1 MRCGRILE
9 IASRRAG
16 HVKIRLNITE
26 RREKM
31 RRVIYFLFTNFA
43 ILIVLSTA
51 MRVFGVE
58 PYLTAYGLNYQS
70 LLIFALVF
78 GMGGSF
84 ISLALSK
91 WTAKRISGAQ
101 VIKEPANETERWLV
115 RTVSELAAKS
125 NIGMPEVAIFPSDDM
140 NAFATGMSRNKSLV
154 AVSAGLLRR
163 MDREKVK
170 AVLAHEVAHAAN
182 GDMITL
188 ALIQGV
194 VNTFVLFLSR
204 VIGHTVDRVV
214 FKNERGHGPAFWIT
228 TIIAEIVLAVLAS
241 IIVFYFSR
249 KREYRADN
257 SAAALVGKKPMI
269 GALEAL
275 KASVRQPHLPDKL
288 AAFGI
293 SGTKRSGIKALFSTH
308 PDLEDR
314 VAVLEASAYPDYK

>member
-1 MRCGRILE
+1 
-9 IASRRAG
+9 
-16 HVKIRLNITE
+16 
-26 RREKM
+26 M
-31 RRVIYFLFTNFA
+31 RRVIYFILTNFA

-58 PYLTAYGLNYQS
+58 PYLTAYGLNYRS

-101 VIKEPANETERWLV
+101 VIEEPANETERWLV

-125 NIGMPEVAIFPSDDM
+125 NIGMPAVAIFPSDDM
-140 NAFATGMSRNKSLV
+140 NAFATGMSRNRSLV
-154 AVSAGLLRR
+154 AVSSGLLRK
-163 MDREKVK
+163 MDSEKVK

-204 VIGHTVDRVV
+204 VIGHTIDRVV

-228 TIIAEIVLAVLAS
+228 TIVAEIVLAILAS

-249 KREYRADN
+249 KREYRADIG
-257 SAAALVGKKPMI
+257 AATLVGKKPMI
-269 GALEAL
+269 GALETL
-275 KASVRQPHLPDKL
+275 KTSLRQPHLPDKL

-293 SGTKRSGIKALFSTH
+293 SGAKRSGLKALFATH
-308 PDLEDR
+308 PDLDDR
-314 VAVLEASAYPDYK
+314 IAALERSVYPDYK

>member
-1 MRCGRILE
+1 
-9 IASRRAG
+9 
-16 HVKIRLNITE
+16 
-26 RREKM
+26 M
-31 RRVIYFLFTNFA
+31 RRIIYFIITNIA
-43 ILIVLSTA
+43 ILIVLSTV

-58 PYLTAYGLNYQS
+58 PYLTEYGLNYGS

-91 WTAKRISGAQ
+91 WTAKKMSGAN
-101 VIKEPANETERWLV
+101 VIKAPANETERWLV
-115 RTVSELAAKS
+115 RTVSELATKS
-125 NIGMPEVAIFPSDDM
+125 NIGMPEVAIFPSEDM

-154 AVSAGLLRR
+154 AVSAGLLRK
-163 MDREKVK
+163 MDKEKVK
-170 AVLAHEVAHAAN
+170 AVLAHEVAHASN

-204 VIGHTVDRVV
+204 VIGHTVDKVV
-214 FKNERGHGPAFWIT
+214 FKNEKGHGPAFWIT
-228 TIIAEIVLAVLAS
+228 TIIAEIVLAILAS

-249 KREYRADN
+249 KREYRAD
-257 SAAALVGKKPMI
+257 SGAAELVGKKPMI

-275 KASVRQPHLPDKL
+275 KATVSQPHLPDKM

-293 SGTKRSGIKALFSTH
+293 SGSKRSGLKALFATH
-308 PDLEDR
+308 PDLDDR
-314 VAVLEASAYPDYK
+314 VAALEMSVYSDYK

>member
-1 MRCGRILE
+1 
-9 IASRRAG
+9 
-16 HVKIRLNITE
+16 
-26 RREKM
+26 M
-31 RRVIYFLFTNFA
+31 RRVIYFILTNLA
-43 ILIVLSTA
+43 VLIVLSIA
-51 MRVFGVE
+51 MRVLGVE

-70 LLIFALVF
+70 LLIFALMF

-91 WTAKRISGAQ
+91 WTAKRVSGAQ
-101 VIKEPANETERWLV
+101 VITDPANETERWLV
-115 RTVSELAAKS
+115 RTVSELAVKS

-154 AVSAGLLRR
+154 AVSSGMLRK
-163 MDREKVK
+163 MDREKVR

-204 VIGHTVDRVV
+204 VIGHAVDKVI
-214 FKNERGHGPAFWIT
+214 FKTEKGHGPAFWIT
-228 TIIAEIVLAVLAS
+228 AILAEIVLAVLAS

-249 KREYRADN
+249 KREFKAD
-257 SAAALVGKKPMI
+257 SGAADLVGKKPMI
-269 GALEAL
+269 GALAAL
-275 KASVRQPHLPDKL
+275 KASVNQPHLPDKL

-293 SGTKRSGIKALFSTH
+293 SGTKRSGLKALFSTH
-308 PDLEDR
+308 PDLDDR
-314 VAVLEASAYPDYK
+314 IAALEASEYPEYK

>member
-1 MRCGRILE
+1 
-9 IASRRAG
+9 
-16 HVKIRLNITE
+16 
-26 RREKM
+26 M
-31 RRVIYFLFTNFA
+31 RRVIYFLITNIA

-101 VIKEPANETERWLV
+101 VIKEPANETEGWLV
-115 RTVSELAAKS
+115 RTVSELATKS
-125 NIGMPEVAIFPSDDM
+125 NIGMPEVAIFPTDDM

-154 AVSAGLLRR
+154 AVSSGLLRK

-214 FKNERGHGPAFWIT
+214 FKNEKGHGPAFWIT
-228 TIIAEIVLAVLAS
+228 TIIAEIILAILAS
-241 IIVFYFSR
+241 IVVFYFSR
-249 KREYRADN
+249 KREYRAD
-257 SAAALVGKKPMI
+257 SGAAALTGKKPMI

-275 KASVRQPHLPDKL
+275 KASVHQPHLPDKL

-293 SGTKRSGIKALFSTH
+293 SGAKRSGLKALFATH
-308 PDLEDR
+308 PDLDDR
-314 VAVLEASAYPDYK
+314 IATLEMSVYHDYK

>member
-1 MRCGRILE
+1 
-9 IASRRAG
+9 
-16 HVKIRLNITE
+16 
-26 RREKM
+26 M
-31 RRVIYFLFTNFA
+31 RRVIYFLFTNIA

-154 AVSAGLLRR
+154 AVSSGLLRK

-228 TIIAEIVLAVLAS
+228 TIIAEIVLAILAS

-249 KREYRADN
+249 KREYRAD
-257 SAAALVGKKPMI
+257 SGAAALVGKKPMI

-293 SGTKRSGIKALFSTH
+293 SGAKRRGLKALFATH

-314 VAVLEASAYPDYK
+314 IATLEMSVYPDYKP

>member
-1 MRCGRILE
+1 
-9 IASRRAG
+9 
-16 HVKIRLNITE
+16 
-26 RREKM
+26 M
-31 RRVIYFLFTNFA
+31 RRIIYFLFTNFA
-43 ILIVLSTA
+43 ILMVLSTA
-51 MRVFGVE
+51 MRVLGVE
-58 PYLTAYGLNYQS
+58 PYLTAYGLNYRS
-70 LLIFALVF
+70 LLIFAIVF

-91 WTAKRISGAQ
+91 WTAKRMSGAE
-101 VIKEPANETERWLV
+101 VIQEPANDTERWLV
-115 RTVSELAAKS
+115 RTVSELAAKE
-125 NIGMPEVAIFPSDDM
+125 NIGMPEVAIFPSEDM
-140 NAFATGMSRNKSLV
+140 NAFATGMSRNKALV
-154 AVSAGLLRR
+154 AVSAGLLRK
-163 MDREKVK
+163 MDREQVK

-204 VIGHTVDRVV
+204 VIGHTIDRVV
-214 FKNERGHGPAFWIT
+214 FKNERGRGPAFWIT
-228 TIIAEIVLAVLAS
+228 TIIAEIVLAILAS

-249 KREYRADN
+249 KREYRADTG
-257 SAAALVGKKPMI
+257 AAALVGKKPMI

-293 SGTKRSGIKALFSTH
+293 SGTKRTGLKALFSTH

-314 VAVLEASAYPDYK
+314 IAALEMSVYPDYK

>member
-1 MRCGRILE
+1 
-9 IASRRAG
+9 
-16 HVKIRLNITE
+16 
-26 RREKM
+26 M
-31 RRVIYFLFTNFA
+31 RRVIYFLVTNFA
-43 ILIVLSTA
+43 ILIVLSTV
-51 MRVFGVE
+51 MKILGVE

-115 RTVSELAAKS
+115 STVSELAAKS

-154 AVSAGLLRR
+154 AVSAGLLRK
-163 MDREKVK
+163 MDKEKVK

-228 TIIAEIVLAVLAS
+228 TIIAEIVLAILAS

-249 KREYRADN
+249 KREYRAD
-257 SAAALVGKKPMI
+257 SGAAALVGKKPMA
-269 GALEAL
+269 GALETL
-275 KASVRQPHLPDKL
+275 KASIRQPHLPDKL

-293 SGTKRSGIKALFSTH
+293 SGAKRSGLKALFSTH
-308 PDLEDR
+308 PDLDDR
-314 VAVLEASAYPDYK
+314 IAALEASDYPDFK

>member
-1 MRCGRILE
+1 
-9 IASRRAG
+9 
-16 HVKIRLNITE
+16 
-26 RREKM
+26 M
-31 RRVIYFLFTNFA
+31 RRIIYFLFTNIA
-43 ILIVLSTA
+43 ILIVLSAA
-51 MRVFGVE
+51 MRVLGIE
-58 PYLTAYGLNYQS
+58 PYLSAHGLNYQS
-70 LLIFALVF
+70 LLLFALVF

-101 VIKEPANETERWLV
+101 VISEPSNETERWLV
-115 RTVSELAAKS
+115 MTVSELASTS

-140 NAFATGMSRNKSLV
+140 NAFATGMRKNNSLV
-154 AVSAGLLRR
+154 AVSSGLLGR
-163 MDREKVK
+163 MNRERVK
-170 AVLAHEVAHAAN
+170 AVLAHEVAHVAN

-214 FKNERGHGPAFWIT
+214 FKNERGHGPGFWMT
-228 TIIAEIVLAVLAS
+228 TIIAEMVLAILAS

-249 KREYRADN
+249 KREYRAD
-257 SAAALVGKKPMI
+257 SGASALVGKKPMI

-293 SGTKRSGIKALFSTH
+293 TGAKRRGLKTLFATH
-308 PDLEDR
+308 PDLEER
-314 VAVLEASAYPDYK
+314 INALKMSAYPDYK

>member
-1 MRCGRILE
+1 
-9 IASRRAG
+9 
-16 HVKIRLNITE
+16 
-26 RREKM
+26 M
-31 RRVIYFLFTNFA
+31 RRIIYFLFTNFA
-43 ILIVLSTA
+43 ILMVLSTA
-51 MRVFGVE
+51 MRVLGVE
-58 PYLTAYGLNYQS
+58 PYLTAYGLNYRS

-91 WTAKRISGAQ
+91 WTAKRMSGAE
-101 VIKEPANETERWLV
+101 VIQEPANDTERWLV
-115 RTVSELAAKS
+115 RTVSELAVKE
-125 NIGMPEVAIFPSDDM
+125 NIGMPEVAIFPSEDM
-140 NAFATGMSRNKSLV
+140 NAFATGMSRNKALV
-154 AVSAGLLRR
+154 AVSAGLLRK
-163 MDREKVK
+163 MDREQVK

-204 VIGHTVDRVV
+204 VIGHTIDRVV

-228 TIIAEIVLAVLAS
+228 TIIAEIVLAILAS

-249 KREYRADN
+249 KREYRADTG
-257 SAAALVGKKPMI
+257 AAALVGKKPMI

-293 SGTKRSGIKALFSTH
+293 SGTKRTGLKALFSTH

-314 VAVLEASAYPDYK
+314 VAALEMSVYPDYK

>member
-1 MRCGRILE
+1 
-9 IASRRAG
+9 
-16 HVKIRLNITE
+16 
-26 RREKM
+26 M
-31 RRVIYFLFTNFA
+31 RRIIYFVVTNFA

-51 MRVFGVE
+51 MRLLGIE
-58 PYLTAYGLNYQS
+58 PYLTAYGVNYQS

-115 RTVSELAAKS
+115 RTVSELAAKAK
-125 NIGMPEVAIFPSDDM
+125 IGMPEVAVFLSDDM
-140 NAFATGMSRNKSLV
+140 NAFATGMSRNRSLI
-154 AVSAGLLRR
+154 AVSSELLRK

-170 AVLAHEVAHAAN
+170 AVLAHEVSHVGN

-214 FKNERGHGPAFWIT
+214 FKNERGQGPAFWIT
-228 TIIAEIVLAVLAS
+228 TIMAEIVLAVLAS
-241 IIVFYFSR
+241 LVVFYFSR
-249 KREYRADN
+249 KREYRADGG
-257 SAAALVGKKPMI
+257 AAALVGKKPMI

-275 KASVRQPHLPDKL
+275 KMSIRQPHLPDKI

-293 SGTKRSGIKALFSTH
+293 SGTKRRGLAALFATH
-308 PDLEDR
+308 PDLDDR
-314 VAVLEASAYPDYK
+314 IATLERQPALPNRV

>member
-1 MRCGRILE
+1 
-9 IASRRAG
+9 
-16 HVKIRLNITE
+16 
-26 RREKM
+26 M
-31 RRVIYFLFTNFA
+31 RRVIYFLITNIA
-43 ILIVLSTA
+43 ILIILSTA
-51 MRVFGVE
+51 MRVLGVE

-70 LLIFALVF
+70 LLIFAAVF

-91 WTAKRISGAQ
+91 WTAKRLTAAQ

-115 RTVSELAAKS
+115 RTVSELATKS
-125 NIGMPEVAIFPSDDM
+125 NIGMPEVAIYPSDDM
-140 NAFATGMSRNKSLV
+140 NAFATGMSRNKALV
-154 AVSAGLLRR
+154 AVSVGLLRR

-204 VIGHTVDRVV
+204 VVGHTVDRVV

-228 TIIAEIVLAVLAS
+228 TIIAEIVLAILAS
-241 IIVFYFSR
+241 IVVFYFSR
-249 KREYRADN
+249 KREYRAD
-257 SAAALVGKKPMI
+257 SGAASLIGKKPMI

-275 KASVRQPHLPDKL
+275 KASIRQPHLPDKM

-293 SGTKRSGIKALFSTH
+293 SGAKRSGLAALFATH
-308 PDLEDR
+308 PNLDDRIASLE
-314 VAVLEASAYPDYK
+314 SSNYPDYK

>member
-1 MRCGRILE
+1 
-9 IASRRAG
+9 
-16 HVKIRLNITE
+16 
-26 RREKM
+26 M
-31 RRVIYFLFTNFA
+31 RRIIYFLFTNFA

-51 MRVFGVE
+51 MRVLGVE
-58 PYLTAYGLNYQS
+58 PYLTAYGLNYRS
-70 LLIFALVF
+70 LLIFAIVF

-91 WTAKRISGAQ
+91 WTAKRMSGAE
-101 VIKEPANETERWLV
+101 VIQEPANDTERWLV
-115 RTVSELAAKS
+115 RTVSELAAKE
-125 NIGMPEVAIFPSDDM
+125 NIGMPEVAIFPSEDM
-140 NAFATGMSRNKSLV
+140 NAFATGMSRNKALV
-154 AVSAGLLRR
+154 AVSAGLLRK
-163 MDREKVK
+163 MDREQVK

-204 VIGHTVDRVV
+204 VIGHTIDRVV
-214 FKNERGHGPAFWIT
+214 FKNERGRGPAFWIT
-228 TIIAEIVLAVLAS
+228 TIIAEIVLAILAS

-249 KREYRADN
+249 KREYRADTG
-257 SAAALVGKKPMI
+257 AAALVGKKPMI

-293 SGTKRSGIKALFSTH
+293 SGTKRTGLKALFSTH

-314 VAVLEASAYPDYK
+314 VAALEMSVYPDYK

>member
-1 MRCGRILE
+1 
-9 IASRRAG
+9 
-16 HVKIRLNITE
+16 
-26 RREKM
+26 M
-31 RRVIYFLFTNFA
+31 RRVIYFLLTNVA
-43 ILIVLSTA
+43 ILLVLSTA
-51 MRVFGVE
+51 MRIFGVE

-91 WTAKRISGAQ
+91 WTARRISGAQ
-101 VIKEPANETERWLV
+101 VIKEPANETERWFV
-115 RTVSELAAKS
+115 RTVSELAAKA
-125 NIGMPEVAIFPSDDM
+125 NIGMPEVAVFPSDDM
-140 NAFATGMSRNKSLV
+140 NAFATGMRRDKSLI
-154 AVSAGLLRR
+154 AVSSGLLGR

-170 AVLAHEVAHAAN
+170 AVLAHEVAHVAN

-204 VIGHTVDRVV
+204 VIGHTIDKVV
-214 FKNERGHGPAFWIT
+214 FKNERGHGPAFWVT

-249 KREYRADN
+249 KREYRAD
-257 SAAALVGKKPMI
+257 SGAAAFVGKKPMI

-293 SGTKRSGIKALFSTH
+293 SGAKRSGLKALFATH
-308 PDLEDR
+308 PDLDDR
-314 VAVLEASAYPDYK
+314 IASLEMSVYPDYK

>member
-1 MRCGRILE
+1 
-9 IASRRAG
+9 
-16 HVKIRLNITE
+16 
-26 RREKM
+26 M
-31 RRVIYFLFTNFA
+31 RRVIYFIFTNFA

-101 VIKEPANETERWLV
+101 VIKEPVNETERWLV
-115 RTVSELAAKS
+115 RTVSELAVKS

-154 AVSAGLLRR
+154 AVSSGLLRK

-214 FKNERGHGPAFWIT
+214 FKNEKGHGPAFWIT
-228 TIIAEIVLAVLAS
+228 TIIAEIVLAILAS

-249 KREYRADN
+249 KREYRAD
-257 SAAALVGKKPMI
+257 SGAATLVGKKPMI

-293 SGTKRSGIKALFSTH
+293 SGAKQRGLKALFATH
-308 PDLEDR
+308 PDLDDR
-314 VAVLEASAYPDYK
+314 IATLERSVYPDYK

>member
-1 MRCGRILE
+1 
-9 IASRRAG
+9 
-16 HVKIRLNITE
+16 
-26 RREKM
+26 
-31 RRVIYFLFTNFA
+31 
-43 ILIVLSTA
+43 
-51 MRVFGVE
+51 MRVLGVE
-58 PYLTAYGLNYQS
+58 PFLTAYGLNYQS

-154 AVSAGLLRR
+154 AVSSGLLRK
-163 MDREKVK
+163 MDREKAK

-204 VIGHTVDRVV
+204 VVGHTVDRVV

-249 KREYRADN
+249 KREYRAD
-257 SAAALVGKKPMI
+257 SGAAALVGKKPMI

-293 SGTKRSGIKALFSTH
+293 SGAKRRGLKALFATH
-308 PDLEDR
+308 PDLDDR
-314 VAVLEASAYPDYK
+314 ITTLEMSVYPDYKS